1 MNATKLPSI
10 KVERSETAF
19 LITGAAL
26 ACWLLFYFNLQTLG
40 GLLAGLLLGGA
51 SETHLYNAVAFFL
64 YEVPKV
70 LLLLSLI
77 VLVMT
82 VARSFFS
89 AERTR
94 ALLAERANSKT
105 GHVLAALLG
114 TVTPFCSCSAVSLFI
129 GFLTAGIPLGVTFSF
144 LIAAPMVNEVALGML
159 LISFGW
165 KVALVYLV
173 TGLLIA
179 IVAGYVIGRLHMEQY
194 VEEWVYATDA
204 LDGGAEMELQWVDRL
219 KLGWNAVKEIVG
231 KVWLFI
237 VLGIAVGAGIHGFVP
252 QAFMAAILGKEWWAV
267 PLAVLIGIPM
277 YSNAAGTIPI
287 MQVLIEKGA
296 ALGTV
301 LAFVMSVIALSLP
314 ELVILRRVLK
324 LRLILLFVSVVGTG
338 ILLVGYLFNL
348 IFD

>member
-1 MNATKLPSI
+1 MSAAKWPLKI
-10 KVERSETAF
+10 ERSETAF
-19 LITGAAL
+19 LVAGLAL
-26 ACWLLFYFNLQTLG
+26 AGWLLLYSNLQRLG
-40 GLLAGLLLGGA
+40 DWLAGLLLGGA
-51 SETHLYNAVAFFL
+51 NETPIFGAVSFFL

-77 VLVMT
+77 VFVMT

-94 ALLAERANSKT
+94 VLLAERTNSKT
-105 GHVLAALLG
+105 GHVMAALLG

-179 IVAGYVIGRLHMEQY
+179 IVAGYVIGKLRMEKH
-194 VEEWVYATDA
+194 VEEWVYATGA
-204 LDGGAEMELQWVDRL
+204 LGGDTEAELLWVDRL
-219 KLGWNAVKEIVG
+219 KLGWEAVKEIVG
-231 KVWLFI
+231 NVWLFI
-237 VLGIAVGAGIHGFVP
+237 VLGIAIGAGIHGYVP
-252 QAFMAAILGKEWWAV
+252 QDFMAAILGKEWWAV

-277 YSNAAGTIPI
+277 YSNAAGTIPV

-314 ELVILRRVLK
+314 EMVILRKVLK
-324 LRLILLFVSVVGTG
+324 LRLILLFVGVVGTG